1 RGKGRGENFGRRGN
15 RYLVSSGEM
24 KMSEVLEKA
33 AAARKAALKLATVT
47 TEVKNS
53 TLLKIASAILE
64 NKEALLKA
72 NAEDLKAAEGLLKRG
87 RISLP
92 LLQRLKLSEDKLQD
106 IAKMV
111 RSVAELEDPVGRTL
125 YAVELDRGLE
135 LYKVSCPIG
144 VIGAIFEARPDV
156 LPQISALCLKSGNAV
171 VLKGGSEARRSNE
184 AFFNVIKAASESA
197 GIPPGWIQL
206 IEARSEVREL
216 LRLDEYI
223 DLLVPRGSKEFVKFI
238 QTNTNIPVLG
248 HAEGLCHIYV
258 DADANIEKALKVCYD
273 AKVQY
278 PAVCNAVETILVHT
292 RIAERFLKPLEKLY
306 AEAGVE
312 IRGDERVRKILPE
325 AKRATEKDWRTEYL
339 DLIVSIKVV
348 DSIQEAIDHIN
359 TYGSKHTDAIVTEN
373 GRNARLFLTGVDSS
387 SVMLNAST
395 RFSDGY
401 RYGLGAE
408 VGISTGKI
416 HARGPVGLEGLT
428 TSKYYLLGD
437 GHVVADYLGPKAKP
451 FTHLP
456 LKKRWS
462 EIEREL

>member
-1 RGKGRGENFGRRGN
+1 
-15 RYLVSSGEM
+15 
-24 KMSEVLEKA
+24 MSDVFQKA
-33 AAARKAALKLATVT
+33 AAARRAALKLANVT

-53 TLLKIASAILE
+53 ALLKIASAILKE
-64 NKEALLKA
+64 KEALLRA
-72 NAEDLKAAEGLLKRG
+72 NARDLKAAEALLRRG
-87 RISLP
+87 RITAALV
-92 LLQRLKLSEDKLQD
+92 QRLKLSEEKLSD

-111 RSVAELEDPVGRTL
+111 QSVAQLADPVGRTL

-144 VIGAIFEARPDV
+144 VIGAIFESRPDV

-171 VLKGGSEARRSNE
+171 VLKGGSEARYSNE
-184 AFFNVIKAASESA
+184 ALFEVIRGASEEA
-197 GIPPGWIQL
+197 GIPPGWVQL

-216 LRLDEYI
+216 LKLDELI
-223 DLLVPRGSKEFVKFI
+223 DLLVPRGSKEFVKYI
-238 QTNTNIPVLG
+238 QAHTSIPVLG

-258 DADANIEKALKVCYD
+258 DADADMEKALRVCYD

-278 PAVCNAVETILVHT
+278 PAVCNAVETILVHSS
-292 RIAERFLKPLEKLY
+292 IAERFLRELGRLY

-312 IRGDERVRKILPE
+312 IRGDERVREILPW

-348 DSIQEAIDHIN
+348 DSVQEAIDHIN

-373 GRNARLFLTGVDSS
+373 GKNALLFLSEVDSS

-428 TSKYYLLGD
+428 TSKYYLLGR
-437 GHVVADYLGPKAKP
+437 GHVVADYLGPGAKP
-451 FTHLP
+451 FTHRP
-456 LKKRWS
+456 LKREWLDVKRK
-462 EIEREL
+462 L

>member
-1 RGKGRGENFGRRGN
+1 
-15 RYLVSSGEM
+15 
-24 KMSEVLEKA
+24 MSEVLKKA

-339 DLIVSIKVV
+339 DLIISIKVV

>member
-1 RGKGRGENFGRRGN
+1 
-15 RYLVSSGEM
+15 
-24 KMSEVLEKA
+24 MSEVLEKA
-33 AAARKAALKLATVT
+33 AAARKAALKLATIT

-53 TLLKIASAILE
+53 ALLKVASAILE
-64 NKEALLKA
+64 NKEALLRA

-87 RISLP
+87 RISSP
-92 LLQRLKLSEDKLQD
+92 LFQRLKLSEDKLKE

-156 LPQISALCLKSGNAV
+156 LPQISVLCLKSGNAV

-184 AFFNVIKAASESA
+184 AFFNVIKAASEA
-197 GIPPGWIQL
+197 TGIPPGWIQL
-206 IEARSEVREL
+206 IEARREVREL

-238 QTNTNIPVLG
+238 QANTNIPVLG

-258 DADANIEKALKVCYD
+258 DADADIEKALKICYD

-278 PAVCNAVETILVHT
+278 PAVCNAVETILVHS
-292 RIAERFLKPLEKLY
+292 RIAEQFLKPLGKLY

-312 IRGDERVRKILPE
+312 IRGDERVRKIIPE

-339 DLIVSIKVV
+339 DLIISIKVV

-373 GRNARLFLTGVDSS
+373 GRNARLFLTEVDSS

-451 FTHLP
+451 FTHVP

-462 EIEREL
+462 EVEREL

>member
-1 RGKGRGENFGRRGN
+1 
-15 RYLVSSGEM
+15 M
-24 KMSEVLEKA
+24 KMGEVIKKA
-33 AAARKAALKLATVT
+33 AAARRAALQLANIA
-47 TEVKNS
+47 TEVKNEA
-53 TLLKIASAILE
+53 LLGIASAIWE
-64 NKEALLKA
+64 NREELLRA
-72 NAEDLKAAEGLLKRG
+72 NAVDLREAEDLLKSG
-87 RISLP
+87 RISMALV
-92 LLQRLKLSEDKLQD
+92 QRLKLSEEKLRD
-106 IAKMV
+106 ISKMV
-111 RSVAELEDPVGRTL
+111 QSVAKLEDPVGRTL
-125 YAVELDRGLE
+125 YAVELDQGLE

-144 VIGAIFEARPDV
+144 VIGAIFESRPDV

-184 AFFNVIKAASESA
+184 AFFRVIREASESA
-197 GIPPGWIQL
+197 GIPEGWVQL

-216 LRLDEYI
+216 LKLDEYI
-223 DLLVPRGSKEFVKFI
+223 DLLVPRGSKEFIKYI
-238 QTNTNIPVLG
+238 QANTRIPVLG

-258 DADANIEKALKVCYD
+258 DADADLEKAVKICYD

-278 PAVCNAVETILVHT
+278 PAVCNAVETILVH
-292 RIAERFLKPLEKLY
+292 RAIAEPFLKLLGKRY

-312 IRGDERVRKILPE
+312 IRGDERVRKILPQ

-339 DLIVSIKVV
+339 DLIISIKIV

-373 GRNARLFLTGVDSS
+373 GKNALRFLTEVDSS

-428 TSKYYLLGD
+428 TWKYYLLGE
-437 GHVVADYLGPKAKP
+437 GHVVADYVGAKAKP
-451 FTHLP
+451 FTHRP
-456 LKKRWS
+456 LKKRW
-462 EIEREL
+462 LDVVQKF